1 MSGKI
6 SVVTLSLALVT
17 LLCCSCTPKIDPAL
31 SSVLECYFSAEV
43 TVESD
48 GGEYEA
54 TITLGAVPRDAADS
68 EDTQSEYRDGNVAY
82 SYPETVSGISAVR
95 EKGVVTV
102 NVCGI
107 DIKPSENIARKYT
120 ALIDTADIRASSVE
134 RIEFE
139 EFDGRPCAVL
149 YVSEEEQSAVVY
161 VDRESKAPVM
171 IKTDTLTMT
180 FKSFTKL

>member
-17 LLCCSCTPKIDPAL
+17 LLCCSCTPKIDPAI

-43 TVESD
+43 SVESD

-54 TITLGAVPRDAADS
+54 TITLSAVQDGTSDA
-68 EDTQSEYRDGNVAY
+68 ENNQSVCRDGNIAY

-95 EKGVVTV
+95 ERGTVTV

-107 DIKPSENIARKYT
+107 EIKPSENIARKYT

-139 EFDGRPCAVL
+139 ELEGRACAVL
-149 YVSEEEQSAVVY
+149 YVSEGEQSAVLY
-161 VDRESKAPVM
+161 VDRESKVPVL
-171 IKTDTLTMT
+171 IKTDTLRMT